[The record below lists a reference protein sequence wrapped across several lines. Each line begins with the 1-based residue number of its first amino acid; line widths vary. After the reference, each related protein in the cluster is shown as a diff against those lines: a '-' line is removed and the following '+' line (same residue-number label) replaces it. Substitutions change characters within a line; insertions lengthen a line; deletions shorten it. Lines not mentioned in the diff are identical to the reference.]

1 MGGAACK
8 AKAVLNGGAVED
20 GAARLCYLID
30 ETEYSTLTDEQW
42 TAVIKHLNAAEDSV
56 NKAQREFLES
66 LGFTGP
72 WPNSLKSG

>member
-8 AKAVLNGGAVED
+8 AKVILNGGAVQD
-20 GAARLCYLID
+20 GAANLCYLVE
-30 ETEYSTLTDEQW
+30 ETEYTALTDDQW

-56 NKAQREFLES
+56 NKAQRTFLEA

-72 WPNSLKSG
+72 WPKSLS